1 MKKLIALLINVMLLC
16 AIFAQRMQRPE
27 HETLAW
33 KILQDA
39 QLAYEQGDLGEAIR
53 IADAA
58 KQQRKSEVEWS
69 LSVLNQALAPAAI
82 QKLGDNI
89 DLIMN
94 AFEERNTEDALS
106 IMHNV
111 MIKYPADTINNS
123 VGELIK
129 KLSLHLE
136 YPEADYLLGKLYIF
150 EGEYTVADKYLT
162 NAWLHADVLDIPDQ
176 KFDILYQMANLA
188 RLQKNDE
195 KYEKSLLLIIAD
207 DNYIKPDGSDDIFI
221 KAVKQSIARDDTTID
236 KLFTLYR
243 SKAYTSL
250 NAYYLLADYYAAKGN
265 ADKALSMSTLAN
277 LIAFTRIYEAV
288 VSRDMEYKFEK
299 PANAKNKPNS
309 AFLAYLET
317 VGKYYDISEWGAKNG
332 IWKGYFTYAKI
343 LHNAGRYEL
352 AEELFSCLSQYC
364 PEDFWRNMA
373 LRELLSLF

>member
-1 MKKLIALLINVMLLC
+1 MKKLIALLINVMLFF
-16 AIFAQRMQRPE
+16 AVFAQKLQRPE
-27 HETLAW
+27 HEMLAW

-39 QLAYEQGDLGEAIR
+39 QLYYEQGDLGEAIR
-53 IADAA
+53 VADAA
-58 KQQRKSEVEWS
+58 KQQRKNEVEWS
-69 LSVLNQALAPAAI
+69 LSVLNQALAPTSI

-94 AFEERNTEDALS
+94 AFEERNAEDALS

-123 VGELIK
+123 VSELIK
-129 KLSLHLE
+129 KLSLYIE

-162 NAWLHADVLDIPDQ
+162 NAWLNAGILDIPDQ

-188 RLQKNDE
+188 KLQKNDE

-207 DNYIKPDGSDDIFI
+207 DNYIKPDGTDDIFI

-250 NAYYLLADYYAAKGN
+250 NAYYLLADYYASKGN
-265 ADKALSMSTLAN
+265 SDKALSMSTLAT
-277 LIAFTRIYEAV
+277 LISFTRIYEAV
-288 VSRDMEYKFEK
+288 AARDMEYKFEK
-299 PANAKNKPNS
+299 PANARNKPNS

-332 IWKGYFTYAKI
+332 IWKGYFNYAKI

>member
-1 MKKLIALLINVMLLC
+1 MLFC
-16 AIFAQRMQRPE
+16 AVFAQDLQRPE

-33 KILQDA
+33 KVLQNA

-53 IADAA
+53 IADSA
-58 KQQRKSEVEWS
+58 KQRRKGEVEWS

-89 DLIMN
+89 DIIMN
-94 AFEERNTEDALS
+94 ALEERNAEDALS
-106 IMHNV
+106 IMHHV
-111 MIKYPADTINNS
+111 MIKYPADSINNS
-123 VGELIK
+123 VSELIK
-129 KLSLHLE
+129 KLSLYIE
-136 YPEADYLLGKLYIF
+136 YPEADFLLGKLYTF
-150 EGEYTVADKYLT
+150 EGEYTIADKYLT
-162 NAWLHADVLDIPDQ
+162 NSWLHADILDIPNQ
-176 KFDILYQMANLA
+176 KFDILYQMASLA
-188 RLQKNDE
+188 KLQKNDE

-207 DNYIKPDGSDDIFI
+207 DKYIKPDGTDDIFI

-250 NAYYLLADYYAAKGN
+250 NAYYLLAEYYAAKGN

-277 LIAFTRIYEAV
+277 LIAFTRLYEAV
-288 VSRDMEYKFEK
+288 VARNMEYKFEK
-299 PANAKNKPNS
+299 PQNALNKPNS

-317 VGKYYDISEWGAKNG
+317 VGEYYDISEWGAKNG
-332 IWKGYFTYAKI
+332 IWKGYFNYAKI

-364 PEDFWRNMA
+364 PEDFWKNMA
-373 LRELLSLF
+373 LRELLRLF

>member
-1 MKKLIALLINVMLLC
+1 MKKLIALIIIVMLFC
-16 AIFAQRMQRPE
+16 AVFAQNIQRPE
-27 HETLAW
+27 HETLSW

-53 IADAA
+53 IADSA
-58 KQQRKSEVEWS
+58 KQQRKNEVSWA

-82 QKLGDNI
+82 QKIGDKI
-89 DLIMN
+89 DLITDALYEKN
-94 AFEERNTEDALS
+94 AEDALS
-106 IMHNV
+106 IIHNT

-123 VGELIK
+123 ISELLK
-129 KLSLHLE
+129 KLALYNE
-136 YPEADYLLGKLYIF
+136 YPEADYLLGKLYMF
-150 EGEYTVADKYLT
+150 EGEYSIADKYLT
-162 NAWLHADVLDIPDQ
+162 NAWLNIEILDIPDQ

-188 RLQKNDE
+188 KLQKNDE

-207 DNYIKPDGSDDIFI
+207 DNYIKADGSDDIFI

-250 NAYYLLADYYAAKGN
+250 NAYYLLADYYTAKGN
-265 ADKALSMSTLAN
+265 SDKALSMSTLAS

-299 PANAKNKPNS
+299 PANALNKPNS

-317 VGKYYDISEWGAKNG
+317 IGNYYDIAEWGAKNG
-332 IWKGYFTYAKI
+332 IWRGYFNYAKI

-373 LRELLSLF
+373 LRELLKLF

>member
-1 MKKLIALLINVMLLC
+1 MLFF
-16 AIFAQRMQRPE
+16 AVFAQKLQRPE
-27 HETLAW
+27 HEILAW

-69 LSVLNQALAPAAI
+69 LYVLNQALAPAAV

-89 DLIMN
+89 EVIMD
-94 AFEERNTEDALS
+94 AFEERNAEDALS
-106 IMHNV
+106 IMHHV

-123 VGELIK
+123 ISELIK
-129 KLSLHLE
+129 KLSLYVE

-162 NAWLHADVLDIPDQ
+162 NAWLHADILDIPDQ

-188 RLQKNDE
+188 KLQKNDK
-195 KYEKSLLLIIAD
+195 KYEESLLLIIAD
-207 DNYIKPDGSDDIFI
+207 DKYIKPDGTDDIFI

-250 NAYYLLADYYAAKGN
+250 NAYYLLADYYTQKGN
-265 ADKALSMSTLAN
+265 ADKALSMSTLAT

-317 VGKYYDISEWGAKNG
+317 VGKYYDISDWGAKNG
-332 IWKGYFTYAKI
+332 IWKGYFNYAKI

>member
-1 MKKLIALLINVMLLC
+1 MKKLIALLINVMLFC
-16 AIFAQRMQRPE
+16 AVFAQRLQRPE
-27 HETLAW
+27 HEMLAW

-39 QLAYEQGDLGEAIR
+39 QLYYEQGDLGEAIR
-53 IADAA
+53 VADAA
-58 KQQRKSEVEWS
+58 KQQRKNEVEWS
-69 LSVLNQALAPAAI
+69 LSVLNQALAPTSI
-82 QKLGDNI
+82 QKLGDSI

-94 AFEERNTEDALS
+94 AFEERNAEDALS

-123 VGELIK
+123 VSELIK
-129 KLSLHLE
+129 KLSLYLE

-162 NAWLHADVLDIPDQ
+162 NAWLHADILDIPDQ

-188 RLQKNDE
+188 KLQKNEE

-250 NAYYLLADYYAAKGN
+250 NAYYLLADYYASKGN
-265 ADKALSMSTLAN
+265 SEKALSMSTLAT

-288 VSRDMEYKFEK
+288 VTRDMEYKFEK

-332 IWKGYFTYAKI
+332 IWKGYFNYAKI

>member
-1 MKKLIALLINVMLLC
+1 MKKLIALLINVMLFF
-16 AIFAQRMQRPE
+16 AVFAQKLQRPE
-27 HETLAW
+27 HEMLAW

-39 QLAYEQGDLGEAIR
+39 QLYYEQGDLGEAIR

-58 KQQRKSEVEWS
+58 KQQRKNEVEWS
-69 LSVLNQALAPAAI
+69 LSVLNQALAPTSI

-94 AFEERNTEDALS
+94 AFEERNAEDALS

-123 VGELIK
+123 VSELIK
-129 KLSLHLE
+129 KLSLYIE

-162 NAWLHADVLDIPDQ
+162 NAWLNAGILDIPDQ

-188 RLQKNDE
+188 KLQKNDE

-207 DNYIKPDGSDDIFI
+207 DNYIKPDGTDDIFI
-221 KAVKQSIARDDTTID
+221 KAVKQYIARDDTTID

-250 NAYYLLADYYAAKGN
+250 NAYYLLADYYASKGN
-265 ADKALSMSTLAN
+265 SDKALSMSTLAT
-277 LIAFTRIYEAV
+277 LISFTRIYEAV
-288 VSRDMEYKFEK
+288 AARDMEYKFEK
-299 PANAKNKPNS
+299 PANARNKPNS

-332 IWKGYFTYAKI
+332 IWKGYFNYAKI

>member
-1 MKKLIALLINVMLLC
+1 MKKLIALLINVMLFF
-16 AIFAQRMQRPE
+16 AVFAQKLQRPE
-27 HETLAW
+27 HEMLAW

-39 QLAYEQGDLGEAIR
+39 QLYYEQGDLGEAIR
-53 IADAA
+53 VADAA
-58 KQQRKSEVEWS
+58 KQQRKNEVEWS
-69 LSVLNQALAPAAI
+69 LSVLNQALAPTSI

-94 AFEERNTEDALS
+94 AFEERNAEDALS

-123 VGELIK
+123 VSELIK
-129 KLSLHLE
+129 KLSLYIE

-162 NAWLHADVLDIPDQ
+162 NAWLNAGILDIPDQ

-188 RLQKNDE
+188 KLQKNDE

-207 DNYIKPDGSDDIFI
+207 DNYIKPDGTDDIFI

-250 NAYYLLADYYAAKGN
+250 NAYYLLADYYASKGN
-265 ADKALSMSTLAN
+265 SDKALSMSTLAT

-288 VSRDMEYKFEK
+288 AARDMEYKFEK
-299 PANAKNKPNS
+299 PANARNKPNS

-332 IWKGYFTYAKI
+332 IWKGYFNYAKI

>member
-1 MKKLIALLINVMLLC
+1 MKKLIALLINVMLFF
-16 AIFAQRMQRPE
+16 AVFAQKLQRPE
-27 HETLAW
+27 HEMLAW

-39 QLAYEQGDLGEAIR
+39 QLYYEQGDLGEAIR
-53 IADAA
+53 VADAA
-58 KQQRKSEVEWS
+58 KQQRKNEVEWS
-69 LSVLNQALAPAAI
+69 LSVLNQALAPTSI

-94 AFEERNTEDALS
+94 AFEERNAEDALS

-111 MIKYPADTINNS
+111 MIKYPAYTINNS
-123 VGELIK
+123 VSELIK
-129 KLSLHLE
+129 KLSLYIE

-162 NAWLHADVLDIPDQ
+162 NAWLNAGILDIPDQ

-188 RLQKNDE
+188 KLQKNDE

-207 DNYIKPDGSDDIFI
+207 DNYIKPDGTDDIFI

-250 NAYYLLADYYAAKGN
+250 NAYYLLADYYASKGN
-265 ADKALSMSTLAN
+265 SDKALSMSTLAT

-288 VSRDMEYKFEK
+288 AARDMEYKFEK
-299 PANAKNKPNS
+299 PANARNKPNS

-332 IWKGYFTYAKI
+332 IWKGYFNYAKI